1 MGERSGTVREV
12 RKRRRRRQRRR
23 AWAVVTALFF
33 CIMAADFL
41 GGFLVGCS
49 WQKSTGRELLP
60 EIFAADTEGGPV
72 AGTWENAVYQDGQW
86 NLLLVNNWHPVP
98 ESCEVDLVEVDG
110 GEQVDRRIYEPLMT
124 MLEDA
129 REANWGQLPRVVSGY
144 RTAEKQQQ
152 LYDDK
157 IAEYR
162 RQGYPDDEAEELAQQ
177 WVAMPGFSEHQLG
190 FAVDINGAT
199 YDVYLWLQENS
210 YRYGFIFRYPG
221 HKTELTGVAEEVW
234 HYRYVGVEAAA
245 EIYEQGICLEEYV
258 ENMENRNL

>member
-23 AWAVVTALFF
+23 AWAVVTALFL

-72 AGTWENAVYQDGQW
+72 AGTWENAVYHDGQGDAVQDDNPPYENGPEGSADETAGGAAMQEECFDGQW

-144 RTAEKQQQ
+144 RTDEKQ
-152 LYDDK
+152 
-157 IAEYR
+157 R
-162 RQGYPDDEAEELAQQ
+162 G
-177 WVAMPGFSEHQLG
+177 
-190 FAVDINGAT
+190 
-199 YDVYLWLQENS
+199 
-210 YRYGFIFRYPG
+210 
-221 HKTELTGVAEEVW
+221 
-234 HYRYVGVEAAA
+234 
-245 EIYEQGICLEEYV
+245 C
-258 ENMENRNL
+258 